1 MLSEKLKANPA
12 IASALQQYQALPDR
26 DRLALKVLA
35 AALCV
40 VMLYF
45 VLWLPAQNF
54 KNESLSQ
61 LESARDLQGLVQANQ
76 ATLGQLGGSAG
87 NAAPALD
94 GQQLV
99 GAVTNMARQQG
110 VALKRFEPSGNDS
123 VKVWLEQVP
132 FDKAARW
139 LALLNKKLGISVK
152 QITLEADDKPGII
165 NARMTLGS

>member
-1 MLSEKLKANPA
+1 MLSEKLKSNPS
-12 IASALQQYQALPDR
+12 IASGLQQYQALPER
-26 DRLALKVLA
+26 DRLALKILAGVLF
-35 AALCV
+35 LV
-40 VMLYF
+40 LLYF
-45 VLWLPAQNF
+45 VVWQPAQNF
-54 KNESLSQ
+54 KDESLAS
-61 LESARDLQGLVQANQ
+61 LESARDLKALVQSNQ
-76 ATLGQLGGSAG
+76 ASLGQLGRSTGSSKA
-87 NAAPALD
+87 ALD

-139 LALLNKKLGISVK
+139 LSLMNKNLGVSVK